1 MTFYFKGLSGDE
13 QDDEDD
19 KKKHLYDDRSTAIYI
34 GDKTE
39 EADLRRENS
48 DCDKSKDNVVTDHHN
63 SAIII
68 TVNINEGLVPKDE
81 ASTACD
87 TELRDTED
95 DKIAVIPPLLQSYS
109 PTKSSPC
116 DTPTKSHGSCTESP
130 LFESPIYT
138 GPNLCIKDNFS
149 PPKLDRISPNVNP
162 EILVLPPDLPYRR
175 RSTTDDNYLIE
186 EDLKTWSRTSDDY
199 VMAVL
204 YDERQEQT
212 TQSKTKFVLPPTP
225 GTPIVDEQ
233 RLMHYYTSPI
243 IREKVSG
250 KFPSTTIRPNSI
262 ENGGKNFSKKDLSDS
277 ILNTA
282 SSHLPGLSDLED
294 SSRDQEIR
302 RKNHKQS
309 ISTPNEMDI
318 VPCSS
323 LGVTPLPPSP
333 SHLDLAV
340 QKVTTKEQCPPVPV
354 DPHPQIPPLSALS
367 SPQTE
372 QSTSLFPQKLLPQ
385 DSLLPPKATSDSLHS
400 SLCHTDVVQT
410 LKTNIP
416 LIKSPK
422 GTQIS
427 QDSNIPLI
435 KSPKGTQI
443 SEDSNIPFD
452 SSPSQ
457 TSIALFQPTISK
469 ASAAVIQQT
478 EIKVD
483 PSENTEFK
491 RTYVNKTPPKSSS
504 LHEIQNTFGD
514 TADYESVSV
523 TVENLH
529 PLADAPL
536 IFRSTATSPNVSH
549 SISPIR
555 TSPLLPSVYQ
565 LAFQASIPSLVN
577 SSPQLPSCVMHRQN
591 QNLNSSSRS
600 PYQMCGPSYGMF
612 ISTPVGYRGYPVRP
626 VSFHGPRMPVLQWDE
641 ARSSPRPVNCGK
653 QRPLLDITSPF
664 VSVNQPYHQRS
675 SVPLLSSYNTIV
687 PGFTLNPAPAFTDR
701 INPQQMPKPSVMNT
715 HREHDKKST
724 TSQKIS
730 ASQISTKKPTSVMS
744 IKPLVPYSDIAEE
757 VVTTRPLVP
766 YTDTITQGDAGME
779 IKHLLE
785 NTKSKDVL
793 HVVDTSMSSYGD
805 IPGKY
810 IYVDYIHK

>member
-34 GDKTE
+34 EDKTE

-81 ASTACD
+81 ASTAGD

-109 PTKSSPC
+109 HTKSSPC

-149 PPKLDRISPNVNP
+149 PPKLNRISPNVNP

-175 RSTTDDNYLIE
+175 RSTTDDNYLIK

-243 IREKVSG
+243 IREKLSG
-250 KFPSTTIRPNSI
+250 KFPSTTIRSNSI

-294 SSRDQEIR
+294 SSRDQEIGG
-302 RKNHKQS
+302 KNHKQS

-333 SHLDLAV
+333 IDLDLAV

-372 QSTSLFPQKLLPQ
+372 QSNSLFPQKLLPQ
-385 DSLLPPKATSDSLHS
+385 DSLLPPKVTSDSLHS

-416 LIKSPK
+416 LIKSPT

-435 KSPKGTQI
+435 KSPKVIQI
-443 SEDSNIPFD
+443 S
-452 SSPSQ
+452 
-457 TSIALFQPTISK
+457 
-469 ASAAVIQQT
+469 V
-478 EIKVD
+478 
-483 PSENTEFK
+483 
-491 RTYVNKTPPKSSS
+491 
-504 LHEIQNTFGD
+504 
-514 TADYESVSV
+514 
-523 TVENLH
+523 
-529 PLADAPL
+529 
-536 IFRSTATSPNVSH
+536 
-549 SISPIR
+549 
-555 TSPLLPSVYQ
+555 
-565 LAFQASIPSLVN
+565 
-577 SSPQLPSCVMHRQN
+577 
-591 QNLNSSSRS
+591 
-600 PYQMCGPSYGMF
+600 
-612 ISTPVGYRGYPVRP
+612 
-626 VSFHGPRMPVLQWDE
+626 
-641 ARSSPRPVNCGK
+641 
-653 QRPLLDITSPF
+653 
-664 VSVNQPYHQRS
+664 
-675 SVPLLSSYNTIV
+675 
-687 PGFTLNPAPAFTDR
+687 
-701 INPQQMPKPSVMNT
+701 
-715 HREHDKKST
+715 
-724 TSQKIS
+724 
-730 ASQISTKKPTSVMS
+730 
-744 IKPLVPYSDIAEE
+744 
-757 VVTTRPLVP
+757 
-766 YTDTITQGDAGME
+766 
-779 IKHLLE
+779 
-785 NTKSKDVL
+785 
-793 HVVDTSMSSYGD
+793 
-805 IPGKY
+805 
-810 IYVDYIHK
+810 

>member
-116 DTPTKSHGSCTESP
+116 DTPTKSHGSCTESS

-779 IKHLLE
+779 MKHLLE

>member
-116 DTPTKSHGSCTESP
+116 DTPTKSHGSCTESS

>member
-1 MTFYFKGLSGDE
+1 
-13 QDDEDD
+13 
-19 KKKHLYDDRSTAIYI
+19 
-34 GDKTE
+34 
-39 EADLRRENS
+39 
-48 DCDKSKDNVVTDHHN
+48 
-63 SAIII
+63 
-68 TVNINEGLVPKDE
+68 
-81 ASTACD
+81 
-87 TELRDTED
+87 
-95 DKIAVIPPLLQSYS
+95 
-109 PTKSSPC
+109 
-116 DTPTKSHGSCTESP
+116 
-130 LFESPIYT
+130 
-138 GPNLCIKDNFS
+138 
-149 PPKLDRISPNVNP
+149 
-162 EILVLPPDLPYRR
+162 
-175 RSTTDDNYLIE
+175 
-186 EDLKTWSRTSDDY
+186 
-199 VMAVL
+199 
-204 YDERQEQT
+204 
-212 TQSKTKFVLPPTP
+212 
-225 GTPIVDEQ
+225 
-233 RLMHYYTSPI
+233 
-243 IREKVSG
+243 
-250 KFPSTTIRPNSI
+250 
-262 ENGGKNFSKKDLSDS
+262 
-277 ILNTA
+277 
-282 SSHLPGLSDLED
+282 
-294 SSRDQEIR
+294 
-302 RKNHKQS
+302 
-309 ISTPNEMDI
+309 
-318 VPCSS
+318 
-323 LGVTPLPPSP
+323 
-333 SHLDLAV
+333 
-340 QKVTTKEQCPPVPV
+340 
-354 DPHPQIPPLSALS
+354 
-367 SPQTE
+367 
-372 QSTSLFPQKLLPQ
+372 
-385 DSLLPPKATSDSLHS
+385 
-400 SLCHTDVVQT
+400 

-416 LIKSPK
+416 LKQSPK

-715 HREHDKKST
+715 RREHDKKST

>member
-95 DKIAVIPPLLQSYS
+95 DKIAIIPPLLQSYS

-162 EILVLPPDLPYRR
+162 EILVLPQDLPYRG

-243 IREKVSG
+243 IRGKLSG

-262 ENGGKNFSKKDLSDS
+262 ENGSKNFSKKDLSDS

-416 LIKSPK
+416 LKQSPK

-715 HREHDKKST
+715 RREHDKKST

>member
-116 DTPTKSHGSCTESP
+116 DTPTKSHGSCTESS

-410 LKTNIP
+410 LKT
-416 LIKSPK
+416 
-422 GTQIS
+422 
-427 QDSNIPLI
+427 NIPLI

-779 IKHLLE
+779 MKHLLE

>member
-116 DTPTKSHGSCTESP
+116 DTPTKSHGSCTESS

-410 LKTNIP
+410 LKT
-416 LIKSPK
+416 
-422 GTQIS
+422 
-427 QDSNIPLI
+427 NIPLI